1 MSPQINVTGNGKIL
15 VLIPCHNEQGRIEK
29 VISQVKN
36 IMPSTDIVVV
46 DDCSSDNSVAEAF
59 QAGAKVLSLC
69 TNLGYGAA
77 LETGYLFAIK
87 NNYETVLQMDGDGQ
101 HQADQLPCL
110 LEPLAGGLADIVI
123 GSRYMSNTGTTAT
136 TLTRRFGH
144 RIFSG
149 IIFLLS
155 GMKISDPTSGFQ
167 GLNKNALALF
177 ASGIFPCDF
186 PDSDVILMAKLCG
199 LRITEIPARMQ
210 ERISG
215 ESMHSGLKPI
225 YYGLKMLLSILIVLL
240 NFNVWKTWRQK
251 HL

>member
-1 MSPQINVTGNGKIL
+1 
-15 VLIPCHNEQGRIEK
+15 
-29 VISQVKN
+29 
-36 IMPSTDIVVV
+36 MPSTDIVVV
-46 DDCSSDNSVAEAF
+46 DDFSSDDSVAEAF
-59 QAGAKVLSLC
+59 QAGTKVLSLC
-69 TNLGYGAA
+69 ANLGYGAA

-110 LEPLAGGLADIVI
+110 LEPLAGGFADIVI
-123 GSRYMSNTGTTAT
+123 GSRYMSDTGMIST
-136 TLTRRFGH
+136 TLARRFGH

-199 LRITEIPARMQ
+199 LRIKEIPARMQ

-215 ESMHSGLKPI
+215 ESMHSGFKPI

-251 HL
+251 HR